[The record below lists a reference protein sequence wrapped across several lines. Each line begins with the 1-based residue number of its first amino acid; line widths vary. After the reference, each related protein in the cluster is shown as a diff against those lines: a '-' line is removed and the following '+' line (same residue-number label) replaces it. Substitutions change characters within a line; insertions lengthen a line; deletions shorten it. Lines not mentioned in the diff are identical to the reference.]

1 MPDFRKLDW
10 LFPETT
16 ANFDKLVIQY
26 RGFCGYTFAA
36 TDGLLL
42 PGMLLEGQST
52 LVMLVP
58 CPVLIVS
65 ACLSCEAMLKQA
77 GDVEVVQFPRPWR
90 FQYNLVD
97 SAEAVRNEW

>member
-36 TDGLLL
+36 TGGLLL
-42 PGMLLEGQST
+42 PGTWLEVTVYLRDVGPIPST
-52 LVMLVP
+52 YCIILV
-58 CPVLIVS
+58 VL
-65 ACLSCEAMLKQA
+65 
-77 GDVEVVQFPRPWR
+77 
-90 FQYNLVD
+90 
-97 SAEAVRNEW
+97 